1 MKKLFAFIIGL
12 SGLMSFS
19 EKEESSFIN
28 KLFSNFENKVLNQ
41 EQDFAKFK
49 EAVILI
55 QNQCR
60 EKNAAKAAYYL
71 IFAAEIKMPLALEVC
86 TCVLAEY
93 KEVCPEAEYELID
106 RCSLALNKGGLHNQ
120 PKLLSGL
127 ALAVR
132 NFINSKGAT
141 IC

>member
-1 MKKLFAFIIGL
+1 
-12 SGLMSFS
+12 
-19 EKEESSFIN
+19 
-28 KLFSNFENKVLNQ
+28 
-41 EQDFAKFK
+41 
-49 EAVILI
+49 
-55 QNQCR
+55 
-60 EKNAAKAAYYL
+60 
-71 IFAAEIKMPLALEVC
+71 MPLALEVC

-132 NFINSKGAT
+132 NFINSKGGYPFTQAELRQAKDSYEKGIEEENKIIT
-141 IC
+141 KP